1 MGDAHSHHHHD
12 HHHGHDHGDVKN
24 IKLAFALNL
33 GFTLI
38 EFVGGYLTHSLAIM
52 SDAMHD
58 LSDSLSLGMAWYLE
72 RYAAKGATTR
82 FTYGYRRL
90 SLLSALI
97 NTIVLITGSILILAH
112 AIPRL
117 MYPEA
122 PYAPGMLILSI
133 VGVAVNGFA
142 ALRMGQG
149 GSMNARVVTWHLL
162 EDVLGWVAVL
172 VVSIILMFWDF
183 YILDPMLSVL
193 FTLYILYNVVRN
205 LRHTLELFLQAVPA
219 HIDLDEVEQTLRGM
233 AKVQS
238 LHHTHVWSLDGGTHV
253 LTTHLVV
260 DPETSREEVH
270 AMKSHIRAMAD
281 RLSVEH
287 ITVDIEY
294 ADGTCVM
301 QQLPMQK

>member
-1 MGDAHSHHHHD
+1 MGQAHSQHHD
-12 HHHGHDHGDVKN
+12 HQHHDHRHGDVKN

-38 EFVGGYLTHSLAIM
+38 EFVGGYFTHSLAIM

-72 RYAAKGATTR
+72 RYAAKGATAR

-97 NTIVLITGSILILAH
+97 NTIVLITGSIIILAH

-122 PYAPGMLILSI
+122 TYAPGMLILSI
-133 VGVAVNGFA
+133 IGVAVNGFA
-142 ALRMGQG
+142 AMRTGQG

-183 YILDPMLSVL
+183 YILDPLLSVL
-193 FTLYILYNVVRN
+193 FTLYILYNVIRN
-205 LRHTLELFLQAVPA
+205 LRHTLELFLQAVPPY
-219 HIDLDEVEQTLRGM
+219 IDLDEIEQALRGM
-233 AKVQS
+233 DKVRS

-270 AMKSHIRAMAD
+270 KMKSHIRAMAD

-301 QQLPMQK
+301 QQMTR

>member
-1 MGDAHSHHHHD
+1 MGHSHVHGHDHHHD
-12 HHHGHDHGDVKN
+12 HHHGDVKN

-33 GFTLI
+33 GFTLL

-72 RYAAKGATTR
+72 RYAEKGATAR

-97 NTIVLITGSILILAH
+97 NTVVLITGSIIILAH

-117 MYPEA
+117 MYPEV

-142 ALRMGQG
+142 AFRTVQG

-172 VVSIILMFWDF
+172 VVSVILMFWDF

-205 LRHTLELFLQAVPA
+205 LKQTLELFLQAVPA
-219 HIDLDEVEQTLRGM
+219 HIDLDEIEQSLRGL

-238 LHHTHVWSLDGGTHV
+238 LHHTHVWSLDGGSHV

-270 AMKSHIRAMAD
+270 VMKSHIRAMAD

-301 QQLPMQK
+301 QPTAR